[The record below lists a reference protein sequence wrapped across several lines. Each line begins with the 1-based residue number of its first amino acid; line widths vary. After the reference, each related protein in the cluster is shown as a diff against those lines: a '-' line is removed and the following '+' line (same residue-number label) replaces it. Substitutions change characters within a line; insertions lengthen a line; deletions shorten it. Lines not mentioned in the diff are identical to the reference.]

1 MSQINKNYLDRYS
14 RQIILKNIG
23 LAGQKKITN
32 SKVFIVG
39 AGGLGCPIAD
49 LLCRAGVGEIGIID
63 YDKVTLSNLN
73 RQTLYNT
80 SDIKK
85 YKVEVLKKKLN
96 QINPLIKVNIFKK
109 NIHEKNI
116 NNLISK
122 YHIIVDASDNFNT
135 KFLLNERSIKLKKKL
150 IVGAISKFDGH
161 IFVFDFKN
169 TQNACLKCFYQEKPS
184 DEILNCDQEGILGTT
199 ASVVGSLQANEIL
212 KTILENKNLLSNSIL
227 ILNTLSLKVRIV
239 KFKKIKKCI
248 CAYS

>member
-1 MSQINKNYLDRYS
+1 MSQLDKNYLDRYS
-14 RQIILKNIG
+14 KQIILKNIG
-23 LAGQKKITN
+23 VSGQKKISS

-63 YDKVTLSNLN
+63 YDKISLSNLN
-73 RQTLYNT
+73 RQTLFNT
-80 SDIKK
+80 LDINK

-96 QINPLIKVNIFKK
+96 QINPLVKVNTFKK
-109 NIHEKNI
+109 KIDKNNI

-122 YHIIVDASDNFNT
+122 YDIIVDASDNFNT
-135 KFLLNERSIKLKKKL
+135 KFLLNEKSIKFKKKL

-169 TQNACLKCFYQEKPS
+169 NKNACLKCFYQEKPS
-184 DEILNCDQEGILGTT
+184 DEILNCDEEGILGTT
-199 ASVVGSLQANEIL
+199 ACVVGSLQANEIL
-212 KTILENKNLLSNSIL
+212 KTIIGSKNFLNNSIL

-239 KFKKIKKCI
+239 KFNKVKKCI
-248 CAYS
+248 CGL